1 MTGENQAILMGR
13 VWKVFEALLQ
23 YCCITD
29 FKSITEKMVQD
40 KMLAIEKIKNEYA
53 EYKRQ
58 FDSENEKNLERL
70 RAVESQF
77 DNLRLAKNNAEFE
90 QGKITR

>member
-1 MTGENQAILMGR
+1 MTGEFKAILMGR

-23 YCCITD
+23 YCCVTD

-40 KMLAIEKIKNEYA
+40 KMLAIEKIENEYA

-58 FDSENEKNLERL
+58 FDLENEKTLERL
-70 RAVESQF
+70 RATES
-77 DNLRLAKNNAEFE
+77 
-90 QGKITR
+90 